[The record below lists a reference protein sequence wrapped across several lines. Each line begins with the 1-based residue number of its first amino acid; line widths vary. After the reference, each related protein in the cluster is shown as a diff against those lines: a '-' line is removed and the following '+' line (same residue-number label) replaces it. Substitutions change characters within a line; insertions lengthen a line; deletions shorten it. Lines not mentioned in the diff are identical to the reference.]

1 MGVHGK
7 HCRLAVAAIDGP
19 FRIRGSLW
27 REQAWLQRGVVSA
40 ATVLHVACRL
50 LQEHCVLSVVLMQQW
65 MLLRSADL
73 PRLADELIRRLRGV
87 VGTIPS
93 ELPICTIDRCRVSW
107 LPLSY
112 PAAAWPTGIR
122 SPFNPCG
129 SQSVAPS
136 CPGNRPEGLR
146 RQSAFCRARPMR
158 EPIRREATTQRSAA
172 PVRGTDMRRAGH
184 RVDQHGVVA
193 ASRHRAAARAAIN
206 RSIAADTSRA
216 EDVLRRCHA
225 PQSDSTKD
233 GSHARDAADITNQ
246 CGRLSRR

>member
-1 MGVHGK
+1 MGHSAFLAAYGANRHGCSAASSVLPLCCMLPVARTLRAVGCPHATVDAAAK
-7 HCRLAVAAIDGP
+7 CRQTCHGSPTSSFGGCAASSAQSRRSFP
-19 FRIRGSLW
+19 SARSMPSL
-27 REQAWLQRGVVSA
+27 LA
-40 ATVLHVACRL
+40 ATVVSRGGVA
-50 LQEHCVLSVVLMQQW
+50 H
-65 MLLRSADL
+65 
-73 PRLADELIRRLRGV
+73 G
-87 VGTIPS
+87 
-93 ELPICTIDRCRVSW
+93 
-107 LPLSY
+107 Y
-112 PAAAWPTGIR
+112 PF
-122 SPFNPCG
+122 SLYPCG
-129 SQSVAPS
+129 SESVAPS
-136 CPGNRPEGLR
+136 CQGNRPEGLR